1 MDIDY
6 KKIGKRIAR
15 RRKELG
21 LKQSQLS
28 EKVGISDPYMSNI
41 ECATSIP
48 STEVIMRLAL
58 ALDTTPDEF
67 LIGTARQG
75 SETWKDVA
83 ELLRPMDEKQLD
95 LAKRFLMWL
104 SEQALET

>member
-41 ECATSIP
+41 ECATSNP
-48 STEVIMRLAL
+48 STQVIMRLAQ
-58 ALDTTPDEF
+58 ALDTPPAEF
-67 LIGTARQG
+67 LLGVR
-75 SETWKDVA
+75 
-83 ELLRPMDEKQLD
+83 L
-95 LAKRFLMWL
+95 FY
-104 SEQALET
+104 